1 MTLRPIDVL
10 RRRIE
15 AQGFCGYDDAAIS
28 EFGPWLRLTTGLCAA
43 WAAAATADGSVYGLW
58 LLAVVALLGAAFPHH
73 PFDAIHDLAIRRW
86 THARPLPPNGIPRRF
101 GCAVAAAWLLAAGAA
116 FRLDAPASGYGLGFS
131 LVGAA
136 LVPTLTDFCISS
148 WLFGRL
154 FGAPCRA
161 RSSAFLERT
170 TSGC

>member
-1 MTLRPIDVL
+1 MFLKPFDVL

-15 AQGFCGYDDAAIS
+15 AQGFCGYDDAAIA

-43 WAAAATADGSVYGLW
+43 WAAAATATSSAYGLW

-73 PFDAIHDLAIRRW
+73 PFDAIHDLVIRRF
-86 THARPLPPNGIPRRF
+86 TGGRALPPNGIPRRF
-101 GCAVAAAWLLAAGAA
+101 GCALATVWLAGAGTA
-116 FRLDAPASGYGLGFS
+116 FALGADGAGYGLGFS

-136 LVPTLTDFCISS
+136 LVPTLTDFCIPS
-148 WLFGRL
+148 WLFGKL
-154 FGAPCRA
+154 FGTPCRA
-161 RSSAFLERT
+161 RSSAFLART